1 MIKVKYFS
9 VIKSI
14 LLGALVASS
23 LWAFVWVRPASGEA
37 KEKEAPEPLEVKMA
51 AIAPQGSGWA
61 ECGYEAADRIFKSTN
76 GRIRVTWYL
85 GGVMGDEPD
94 MVKRIRVGQLHGSVL
109 TLIGLGQIIPEIRVL
124 QLPLLFRSTDEV
136 DYVLPRLKPTFQRLI
151 EKKGYVLLDW
161 CAAGFAR
168 LFSSKHFARL
178 DDLSKLTPWV
188 WTGERIGEA
197 TMSALNMTKGIPL
210 PFAEVL
216 VALQTGT
223 VDTFG
228 GSFYST
234 VALQWHPHA
243 KFALDPPMAYT
254 PGGIVMNKRFY
265 DKLPEDLRQHFYL
278 SIHEFAPKLRDLI
291 RSSEEVAFKGLSD
304 RGMKLVR
311 LPQEE
316 QMDLEE
322 RCLAVHESLADE
334 AYPRWLLEE
343 VRTAIQEVRGRTGHS
358 EEEEEGWAATAPA
371 R

>member
-1 MIKVKYFS
+1 MKRS
-9 VIKSI
+9 VIRSAKTLFLLI
-14 LLGALVASS
+14 LLALALFAPQRGRADSKNVT
-23 LWAFVWVRPASGEA
+23 EA
-37 KEKEAPEPLEVKMA
+37 DAVEPIEIKMA

-61 ECGYEAADRIFKSTN
+61 DCGYEAAERIFENTK
-76 GRIRVTWYL
+76 GRIKVTWYL

-94 MVKRIRVGQLHGSVL
+94 MVKRMRIGQLHGSVL

-124 QLPLLFRSTDEV
+124 QLPLLFHSPEEV
-136 DYVLPRLKPTFQRLI
+136 DHVLPRLKPTFQRLI
-151 EKKGYVLLDW
+151 EKKRYVLLDW
-161 CAAGFAR
+161 CEAGFAR
-168 LFSSKHFARL
+168 LFSSRPFAGL
-178 DDLSKLTPWV
+178 DDLPKLTPWI

-197 TMSALNMTKGIPL
+197 MLTALNMTRGIPL

-243 KFALDPPMAYT
+243 KFALDPAMAYT

-265 DKLPEDLRQHFYL
+265 EEIPEDLRQHFYAC
-278 SIHEFAPKLRDLI
+278 INEFAPKLRDLI
-291 RSSEEVAFKGLSD
+291 RSSEEVARRGLLE

-311 LPQEE
+311 FTPEE
-316 QMDLEE
+316 QRDLEK
-322 RCLAVHESLADE
+322 RCLTIHDQLADQE
-334 AYPRWLLEE
+334 YPRWLLEE
-343 VRTAIQEVRGRTGHS
+343 VRAAIQEVRGRAGQS
-358 EEEEEGWAATAPA
+358 EGEADGLSA